1 MRKYPDAASQAT
13 SVTDLGGRVLYGVDG
28 TKLEASSSLR
38 AAAAG
43 GGPQRFSKIVFNF
56 PHAGEG

>member
-1 MRKYPDAASQAT
+1 M
-13 SVTDLGGRVLYGVDG
+13 TDLGGRVLYGVDA

-38 AAAAG
+38 AAAAASAG